1 VSISDYASLGS
12 IRWQVRQQADLEN
25 NQFISDAEMNQYI
38 SQSYKRLY
46 NMLVAAYDN
55 NYNVAPLFQFTLT
68 NAQYYPLPNGNLA
81 SIGTTSFAPA
91 LFKLLRVDLQC
102 SASPTGFVTLR
113 RYNEIET
120 NKYAWPNSAINTNGI
135 TNFKYKIQG
144 TNIKF
149 IPVPMSGQLV
159 QLEYIPKPTQ
169 LQYINTCAT
178 VGSMSLSM
186 GDVTDLSAGMSVDG
200 PSGSTVIAPNTTIVS
215 VQASPINQVLLSNAT
230 LSASPVQTVAFWI
243 DSTIIDGISGWE
255 QFIVLDAAIK
265 ASIKQEENVQELIGE
280 RALIIEEIQ
289 GMAEGR
295 DMGQA
300 FHVSDVLGMNTYG
313 MDSGFGGE
321 DNW

>member
-1 VSISDYASLGS
+1 
-12 IRWQVRQQADLEN
+12 
-25 NQFISDAEMNQYI
+25 
-38 SQSYKRLY
+38 
-46 NMLVAAYDN
+46 
-55 NYNVAPLFQFTLT
+55 
-68 NAQYYPLPNGNLA
+68 
-81 SIGTTSFAPA
+81 
-91 LFKLLRVDLQC
+91 
-102 SASPTGFVTLR
+102 
-113 RYNEIET
+113 
-120 NKYAWPNSAINTNGI
+120 
-135 TNFKYKIQG
+135 
-144 TNIKF
+144 
-149 IPVPMSGQLV
+149 
-159 QLEYIPKPTQ
+159 
-169 LQYINTCAT
+169 
-178 VGSMSLSM
+178 M